1 MLEQSIGMRITVM
14 ASGRRRR
21 VRRRRPGRACR
32 HAGDRDGSSGRFMN
46 PVRGVY
52 LVDMPVQ
59 GRRAAPA
66 YGTAVVLYDR

>member
-14 ASGRRRR
+14 ASGHRRR

-32 HAGDRDGSSGRFMN
+32 HAGDRDGLPSEFLN
-46 PVRGVY
+46 QVRGVY
-52 LVDMPVQ
+52 LVDMAVQ

-66 YGTAVVLYDR
+66 YGTTVVSYDR